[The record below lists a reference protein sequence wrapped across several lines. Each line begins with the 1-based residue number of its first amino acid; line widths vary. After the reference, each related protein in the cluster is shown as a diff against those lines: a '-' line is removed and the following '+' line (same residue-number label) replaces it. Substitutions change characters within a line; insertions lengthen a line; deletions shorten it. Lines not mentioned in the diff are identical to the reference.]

1 MSAKFLAG
9 LRLAAL
15 VLALVPIAAVAVAQE
30 ARPPDPPAERAI
42 GTDGAAPGQPRSAPI
57 GHRQPR
63 AADVPANAPKDEL
76 AQRIERIKRINRSL
90 DRQLQICRG
99 C

>member
-9 LRLAAL
+9 LRLGVL
-15 VLALVPIAAVAVAQE
+15 VLALVPTAAAAVAQE
-30 ARPPDPPAERAI
+30 ARPPDPPPERAI
-42 GTDGAAPGQPRSAPI
+42 GTNGAAPGQPRSAPI

-63 AADVPANAPKDEL
+63 AADVPADAPKDEL
-76 AQRIERIKRINRSL
+76 AQRIEQINRSL

>member
-1 MSAKFLAG
+1 MSAKFVAG
-9 LRLAAL
+9 LRLVAL
-15 VLALVPIAAVAVAQE
+15 VLALAPAAMAANAQD
-30 ARPPDPPAERAI
+30 ARPPDPPAERALDTS
-42 GTDGAAPGQPRSAPI
+42 GKPPGAAVSAPV

-63 AADVPANAPKDEL
+63 AADIPADVPKDEL
-76 AQRIERIKRINRSL
+76 AQRIERINRAL

>member
-15 VLALVPIAAVAVAQE
+15 VLAFVPIAAAAVAQE
-30 ARPPDPPAERAI
+30 ARPPDPPPERAI
-42 GTDGAAPGQPRSAPI
+42 GTNGGPSGKPRSAPV

-63 AADVPANAPKDEL
+63 AADIPADAPKDEL
-76 AQRIERIKRINRSL
+76 AQRIERINRSL

>member
-1 MSAKFLAG
+1 MSAKISAKV
-9 LRLAAL
+9 RLAMLIAAL
-15 VLALVPIAAVAVAQE
+15 LPIAAVAGAQD
-30 ARPPDPPAERAI
+30 ARPPDPPAERAL
-42 GTDGAAPGQPRSAPI
+42 GTGDAASGKPWAAPV

-63 AADVPANAPKDEL
+63 AADVPSGAPKDEF
-76 AQRIERIKRINRSL
+76 AQRIEQINRKL